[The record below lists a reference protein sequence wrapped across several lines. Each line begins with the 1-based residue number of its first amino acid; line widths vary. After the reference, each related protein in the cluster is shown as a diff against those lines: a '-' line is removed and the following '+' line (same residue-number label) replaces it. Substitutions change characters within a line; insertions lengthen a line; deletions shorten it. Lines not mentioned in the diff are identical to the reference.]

1 LETEGEVV
9 SRDDTIDMF
18 TEYLEDL
25 DFVDLLTVQFK

>member
-1 LETEGEVV
+1 METEGEVV